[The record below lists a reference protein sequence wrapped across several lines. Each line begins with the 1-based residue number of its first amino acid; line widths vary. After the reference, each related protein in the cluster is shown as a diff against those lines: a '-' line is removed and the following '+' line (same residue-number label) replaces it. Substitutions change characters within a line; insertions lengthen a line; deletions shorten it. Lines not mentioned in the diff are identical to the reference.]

1 MARRLFVRS
10 DLGEWT
16 VTLEDDR
23 ATVVEVG
30 ATFVVREESDG
41 RYRLEDANG
50 VLAGAAARSGDTIW
64 VGLDG
69 EALPFR
75 VSASDARDRAAGR
88 GHDVLTPPMPATVVR
103 IAVHAGDRV
112 AAGDILIVLEAMKM
126 ELPIRAPRDGTIAAI
141 HCVEGQLVQ
150 PDQDLIDLT

>member
-1 MARRLFVRS
+1 MPRRLFVRS

-30 ATFVVREESDG
+30 ATFVVREE
-41 RYRLEDANG
+41 
-50 VLAGAAARSGDTIW
+50 
-64 VGLDG
+64 
-69 EALPFR
+69 P
-75 VSASDARDRAAGR
+75 DARERTAGR

-103 IAVHAGDRV
+103 IAFHAGDRV
-112 AAGDILIVLEAMKM
+112 AAGDTLIVLEAMKM